1 MEKKVIVFFG
11 MTASGK
17 STLAGTY
24 AAANAIPY
32 YNTDRMRKKLAGLLP
47 TDKRPD
53 AVGKGIYSADFTR
66 KTYAAMLKQAAV
78 DMEQGQSV
86 VFLDGSYSNL
96 EEREAVVEM
105 AGQYDATPLFIYCT
119 CSADEVRRRLQ
130 KRAVDETAVSDGRWE
145 IYQHQLK
152 AFVDPALGTGGRL
165 VTLDT
170 EQKLSAL
177 LKTVERLLAQE

>member
-78 DMEQGQSV
+78 NMEQGQSV